1 MQALEASMEL
11 IQAQLGD
18 LAEHIEDTDETLA
31 VHLQASKCMYEH
43 CNVTFSNVQ
52 LHMAFNLPP
61 SSE

>member
-1 MQALEASMEL
+1 MQALEASLEL

-52 LHMAFNLPP
+52 LHMAFN
-61 SSE
+61 